1 MDTTSI
7 HVLRPNGV
15 STFSSDAEGVRL
27 PGVKEPQ
34 MSVSGSVPPVDPD
47 FSRTQATE
55 PVSTPEDKQA
65 ARDSTNSDPEQARL
79 KSRAQ
84 RLRARLAQT
93 LQSLTQRKQEAV
105 DLTHQIQEHPLPF
118 AIAGASTLVALIAGV
133 SFLATRRPN
142 MPPTLSER
150 LRAVGDAWMHPHH
163 VARSR
168 ARASSPGE
176 MDFTRKAV
184 LTVLSLVAAEGAKI
198 GFAKLAGKL
207 DEKKPV

>member
-1 MDTTSI
+1 M
-7 HVLRPNGV
+7 
-15 STFSSDAEGVRL
+15 EGED
-27 PGVKEPQ
+27 G
-34 MSVSGSVPPVDPD
+34 GSFD
-47 FSRTQATE
+47 
-55 PVSTPEDKQA
+55 
-65 ARDSTNSDPEQARL
+65 
-79 KSRAQ
+79 
-84 RLRARLAQT
+84 
-93 LQSLTQRKQEAV
+93 EAV
-105 DLTHQIQEHPLPF
+105 EKVVVDRGELTMYVRREHL
-118 AIAGASTLVALIAGV
+118 ARVALIAGV

-207 DEKKPV
+207 DEKKPA